1 MKVLGGLSGV
11 NDCSVPG
18 ADEHSIN
25 AASSC
30 APSWE
35 PRGPEGEA
43 PWIRGRTA
51 GEAVEFIR
59 AECMQCASGDGV
71 RAVITVNGLLPE
83 QTHPG

>member
-18 ADEHSIN
+18 ADEHSTN
-25 AASSC
+25 ATSSC

-35 PRGPEGEA
+35 PHGPEGEA
-43 PWIRGRTA
+43 LWIRGPTA

-59 AECMQCASGDGV
+59 AKCASGDGV
-71 RAVITVNGLLPE
+71 RAVITMNGLIPE
-83 QTHPG
+83 QTHPR